1 MKNQGS
7 SNSISIPHW
16 DEFRDW
22 RAKPIVPRTGFIS
35 DGDGFHYIEMTPE
48 VIEALEKSG
57 VGY

>member
-1 MKNQGS
+1 MTQGS

-35 DGDGFHYIEMTPE
+35 EDSGFHYIEMTPE
-48 VIEALEKSG
+48 VIEAL
-57 VGY
+57 Y